1 MPVDPGELVRTARE
15 YATACH
21 AATNHT
27 YDGQPYAFHLAMVA
41 DMVERFQALIPADQ
55 HALALAGAWV
65 HDLIEDARQTYND
78 VVRATN
84 VEVAEVAYALTNE
97 KGRTRD
103 ERANERYYDGIRENP
118 TAHFVKICDRLA
130 NATYAVNEGTR
141 MAEVYHREYAD
152 FWSKLWRPEFAPMF
166 DHLAEI
172 LGIEAD
178 PK

>member
-1 MPVDPGELVRTARE
+1 MASEPGDLVRMARE

-21 AATNHT
+21 AAANHT
-27 YDGQPYAFHLAMVA
+27 YDGKPYSFHLAMVA
-41 DMVERFQALIPADQ
+41 DMVDRFHVLLPADQ
-55 HALALAGAWV
+55 RELALAGAWV
-65 HDLIEDARQTYND
+65 HDVIEDARQTYND
-78 VVRATN
+78 VVKATN

-103 ERANERYYDGIRENP
+103 ERANDRYYDGIRENP
-118 TAHFVKICDRLA
+118 TACFVKICDRLA
-130 NATYAVNEGTR
+130 NAAHAVDGGSR
-141 MAEVYHREYAD
+141 MADVYRREYAH

-166 DHLAEI
+166 DHLAEL